1 MGEAHGIA
9 LDDHLPDA
17 KCLALAVQLCGC
29 FCILTNILIRAK
41 PFANWLEII
50 CPTRRARPISPT
62 GSCKSAKLHNLF
74 SVAFGNLKCYYSLC
88 FKESDSLIMVFDRLV
103 CDVHA

>member
-50 CPTRRARPISPT
+50 CPTRRARPTCPT
-62 GSCKSAKLHNLF
+62 GSCKSAKLQ
-74 SVAFGNLKCYYSLC
+74 
-88 FKESDSLIMVFDRLV
+88 DSLFGCFRKLEVLLFDSFQGKRFLEH
-103 CDVHA
+103 DL